1 MAKKID
7 NAMNVLGTV
16 AAVSSF
22 LNLNSKTPGNS
33 KLTNFYASL
42 KKHSMARTNRFEVL
56 MSLPKILAS
65 YNNSESHRLL
75 QLRCDTASVPGVTL
89 TTEDVRRYGYGLS
102 EKIPTGAQVGDFSCS
117 FIGDAEGLVY
127 KLFYR
132 WMNGIVKWDEKPNAS
147 GKISYNKLRPYEFE
161 YKENYASIIQLLTYD
176 ENEDKLLSYT
186 LYDAFPVAIGEI
198 QYNWGDNDNLVR
210 IPVNF
215 AYSYFKVDN
224 IDEDIVFKPGAA
236 NELGL
241 IGTLVKV
248 GTAVQTLASLR
259 KPRSVADALNVANN
273 AKLVIGNLKL

>member
-22 LNLNSKTPGNS
+22 LNLGKKTPGNS

-42 KKHSMARTNRFEVL
+42 KKHSIARTNRFEVL
-56 MSLPKILAS
+56 VSLPTMLAP
-65 YNNSESHRLL
+65 YNNSETHRLL
-75 QLRCDTASVPGVTL
+75 QLRCDSASVPGVSL
-89 TTEDVRRYGYGLS
+89 TTEDVKRYGYGLT
-102 EKIPTGAQVGDFSCS
+102 EKIPTGAQMGDFACS
-117 FIGDAEGLVY
+117 FVGDAEGLVY

-132 WMNGIVKWDEKPNAS
+132 WTNGIVKWDEKPNAA

-161 YKENYASIIQLLTYD
+161 YKENYASTIQILTYD

-186 LYDAFPVAIGEI
+186 LYDAFPIGIGEI

-215 AYSYFKVDN
+215 AYSYFKVDT
-224 IDEDIVFKPGAA
+224 IDEDIVFKAGAA

-259 KPRSVADALNVANN
+259 KPTSVADALNVANN
-273 AKLVIGNLKL
+273 AKLVIGNLKF